1 MTYENAKTRRKF
13 CFERPNYQ
21 LTDKFISLGAI
32 LRVNRSKKG
41 DKSTF
46 TLVYYLKTPLFTDL
60 KTIQGYKS
68 YVKRPVFFNFVHHAP
83 PSTTTKKIFFPFHWT
98 KKQVRKPKHSD
109 IQTSIVYS
117 TTIKLA
123 CNWDMAAAPAPAKNQ
138 GKAKQHVTGARFRQR
153 KISVKQPLTI
163 YKQRDL
169 PTLDSNELEPSQ
181 VHHLNSNA
189 SSTQQPRDIHAV
201 ETGVDKNEEEEVH
214 LQQVINA
221 AQKALLGS
229 QKEEKTSDMYIPT
242 PDASRIWPEAHK
254 YYKDQKFKQP
264 ETYIKFSATVEDTV
278 GVQYNMD
285 EIDEKFYRETL
296 CKYYPKKKN
305 KSEENNRKCTE
316 LEFETICDKLEKTIE
331 ARQPFLSMDPTNIL
345 SYEELSSYIVDQFKS
360 AVKTSNPYIVTNGG
374 NLEYISTTA
383 LKERL
388 SKEIKYEPFVTI
400 FDKNQVS
407 TTAVRPIPKL
417 FELFGRPIYD
427 HWKERKIERKGKTI
441 QPTLKF
447 EDPNSNEKENDN
459 DPYICFRRREFRQ
472 ARKTRRADTIGA
484 ERIRLMQKS
493 LHRARDLIMSVSE
506 REILKLEN
514 FQSEHELFKVRCN
527 TKACKRELNI
537 KGDDYLFFPHKKKKV
552 VRTSEDEEREKKK
565 REKKKQD
572 HELAVKQLQAL
583 QQQATPQQPPQP
595 PQKQDGTSTGQPYVK
610 LPPAKVPDMDLVT
623 VSLVLKE
630 KNETIKRA
638 VLEKLRKRKEHDKG
652 FINLTDDPYQPFFD
666 ISTNRAEELSHIP
679 YSSIAATH
687 YHQFNTSNY
696 LNDQLKKLFE
706 EKKPLPGVKTFLG
719 FNGELVPSKAFPH
732 LLSLLEEKYKSTS
745 GYIERLLHSV
755 ETQDFSSYT
764 NGFKDVEPKEAN
776 DPGMA
781 FPQRIRRRV
790 GRAGRV
796 FLDHQHQHPQSKSL
810 SESPDSD
817 RVGTIPDIYC
827 KEDAIKRLQSKWKF
841 DTEYKTTD
849 PFSLDPSK
857 LNGISPSTQS
867 IRFGSMLLNR
877 TRK

>member
-1 MTYENAKTRRKF
+1 
-13 CFERPNYQ
+13 
-21 LTDKFISLGAI
+21 
-32 LRVNRSKKG
+32 
-41 DKSTF
+41 
-46 TLVYYLKTPLFTDL
+46 
-60 KTIQGYKS
+60 
-68 YVKRPVFFNFVHHAP
+68 
-83 PSTTTKKIFFPFHWT
+83 
-98 KKQVRKPKHSD
+98 
-109 IQTSIVYS
+109 
-117 TTIKLA
+117 
-123 CNWDMAAAPAPAKNQ
+123 MAAAPPPPAKNQ

-189 SSTQQPRDIHAV
+189 SSSSTQQPRDLHAV

-229 QKEEKTSDMYIPT
+229 KKEEKSSDMYIPT

-278 GVQYNMD
+278 GVEYNMD
-285 EIDEKFYRETL
+285 EVDEKFYRETL

-305 KSEENNRKCTE
+305 KSDENNRKCTE

-331 ARQPFLSMDPTNIL
+331 ARQPFLSMDPSNIL

-400 FDKNQVS
+400 FDKNQMS
-407 TTAVRPIPKL
+407 TSAVRPIPKL
-417 FELFGRPIYD
+417 FELFGRPVYD

-506 REILKLEN
+506 REILKLDN
-514 FQSEHELFKVRCN
+514 FQAEHELFKARCA

-537 KGDDYLFFPHKKKKV
+537 KGDEYLFFPHKKKKI
-552 VRTSEDEEREKKK
+552 VRTEDEEREKK

-572 HELAVKQLQAL
+572 QELALKQQQAL
-583 QQQATPQQPPQP
+583 QQQQQQPPQP
-595 PQKQDGTSTGQPYVK
+595 PQQAPSKQDGTSTSQPYVK

-638 VLEKLRKRKEHDKG
+638 V
-652 FINLTDDPYQPFFD
+652 
-666 ISTNRAEELSHIP
+666 
-679 YSSIAATH
+679 
-687 YHQFNTSNY
+687 
-696 LNDQLKKLFE
+696 
-706 EKKPLPGVKTFLG
+706 
-719 FNGELVPSKAFPH
+719 
-732 LLSLLEEKYKSTS
+732 
-745 GYIERLLHSV
+745 
-755 ETQDFSSYT
+755 
-764 NGFKDVEPKEAN
+764 
-776 DPGMA
+776 
-781 FPQRIRRRV
+781 
-790 GRAGRV
+790 
-796 FLDHQHQHPQSKSL
+796 
-810 SESPDSD
+810 
-817 RVGTIPDIYC
+817 
-827 KEDAIKRLQSKWKF
+827 
-841 DTEYKTTD
+841 
-849 PFSLDPSK
+849 
-857 LNGISPSTQS
+857 
-867 IRFGSMLLNR
+867 
-877 TRK
+877 